1 MSTAPTKRLTDA
13 VPSGTIPV
21 GAALLVAGVATYA
34 FFKIGAVAVGG
45 DDAFQPIVSM
55 WFATFALAPGFFLPL
70 EQELARAISHRRA
83 TGQGAAPVVRK
94 VVQLGAALTITIA
107 TIILLSGPLLVDE
120 FFDGDW
126 LLVIALA
133 GAFAAYA
140 PAHLGRGVCSGNG
153 RFRSYALIMGGD
165 GVVRIILCVA
175 LAVIGVQRAGYFG
188 LAIAVAPLFAL
199 AYVWRAGDLHND
211 DGPPATWA
219 EVTPNLGWLLIGATC
234 AAALLNAGPLA
245 ATILAEDGQEALV
258 TEFSFGVLLAR
269 VPLFLFQAV
278 QAALL
283 PKLSSLAAQGA
294 FVEFRA
300 GLRRLLLL
308 VGAVGIIGTL
318 GALVLGPWIVEL
330 VYDAELSGR
339 TMAALALGS
348 AFYMVA
354 LALAQAVIALHGHAL
369 VAAGWVVSVIAFFLV
384 TWLSSDDLF
393 RRIELGLLGSSI
405 AGLLCFAA
413 ALRHKLAQGET
424 PDQES
429 VMEAITD
436 MPFET

>member
-1 MSTAPTKRLTDA
+1 VSNAATRRLTDA

-94 VVQLGAALTITIA
+94 VVQLGVALTVTIA

-126 LLVIALA
+126 LLVVALA

-165 GVVRIILCVA
+165 GVVRIVLCVA
-175 LAVIGVQRAGYFG
+175 LAIIGVQRAGYFG

-199 AYVWRAGDLHND
+199 AYVWRTGDLRND

-219 EVTPNLGWLLIGATC
+219 EVTPNLGWLLIGATS

-283 PKLSSLAAQGA
+283 PKLSGLAAQGA

-308 VGAVGIIGTL
+308 VGAVGVVGTL
-318 GALVLGPWIVEL
+318 GALVLGPWVVEL
-330 VYDAELSGR
+330 VYDADLSGR

-369 VAAGWVVSVIAFFLV
+369 VAGGWVVAVIAFFVV

-393 RRIELGLLGSSI
+393 RRIEYGLLGSSV

-413 ALRHKLAQGET
+413 ALRYKLARGET

>member
-1 MSTAPTKRLTDA
+1 MPNASTKRLTDA

-21 GAALLVAGVATYA
+21 GTALLVAGVATYA
-34 FFKIGAVAVGG
+34 FFKVGAVAVGG

-70 EQELARAISHRRA
+70 EQELARAISHRR
-83 TGQGAAPVVRK
+83 TIGQGAAPVVRK
-94 VVQLGAALTITIA
+94 VVQLGAALTITITA
-107 TIILLSGPLLVDE
+107 IILLSGPLLVNE

-153 RFRSYALIMGGD
+153 RFSSYALIMGGD
-165 GVVRIILCVA
+165 GVARIILCVA
-175 LAVIGVQRAGYFG
+175 LAVIGIQRAGYFG
-188 LAIAVAPLFAL
+188 LAIAIAPLFAL
-199 AYVWRAGDLHND
+199 FYVWRIGDLRND
-211 DGPPATWA
+211 SGPPATWA
-219 EVTPNLGWLLIGATC
+219 EVTPNLGWLLIGAIC

-283 PKLSSLAAQGA
+283 PRLSSLAAQGA
-294 FVEFRA
+294 FFEFRT

-308 VGAVGIIGTL
+308 VGAVGIIGTI
-318 GALVLGPWIVEL
+318 GAFFLGPWIVEL
-330 VYDAELSGR
+330 VYDADLTGR

-348 AFYMVA
+348 ASYMVA

-369 VAAGWVVSVIAFFLV
+369 VAAGWVVAVIAFVVV

-393 RRIELGLLGSSI
+393 RRIEFGLLGSSI
-405 AGLLCFAA
+405 AGLACFAA
-413 ALRHKLAQGET
+413 ALRHKLAEGET
-424 PDQES
+424 PDHES
-429 VMEAITD
+429 VMEAIID